1 MRLELTRKSDLAV
14 RSLLLMAEQG
24 ERMKSSELAK
34 GLGATPAFVPQV
46 VAPLIERRWVGSD
59 PGPAGGY
66 TLLAELETLTV
77 LEVIEAVEGP
87 TESGRCALDGEPC
100 AERGTCVVHE
110 AWQRARALLL
120 ADLAATTVADVAGRI
135 WR

>member
-1 MRLELTRKSDLAV
+1 VRLELTRKSDLAV
-14 RSLLLMAEQG
+14 RSLTIMAERG
-24 ERMKSSELAK
+24 RRVKSSELAQ

-46 VAPLIERRWVGSD
+46 VAPLIDRRWVGSD

-66 TLLAELETLTV
+66 TLLADLDTLTV

-100 AERGTCVVHE
+100 SERGTCVVHE
-110 AWQRARALLL
+110 AWMRARALLL
-120 ADLAATTVADVAGRI
+120 AELAGTTVSKVSGRI
-135 WR
+135 R